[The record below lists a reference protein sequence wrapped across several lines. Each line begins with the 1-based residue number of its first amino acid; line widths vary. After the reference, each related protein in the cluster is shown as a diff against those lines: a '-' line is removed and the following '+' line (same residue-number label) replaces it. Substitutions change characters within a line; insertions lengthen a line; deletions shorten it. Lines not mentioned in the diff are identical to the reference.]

1 MITTAAGEKKAE
13 LVDQF
18 TLQETGN
25 DVYAV
30 WAADKNKNGTPDY
43 EEDGYQ
49 ILYNANNESGL
60 VVQCGHHHVN
70 GEIVKLY
77 TPKENLFGS
86 EKDIPATAPY
96 TFTMDNAVLM
106 GWSQTPVNSIIQ
118 TEEEFA
124 KVPVVENVPVKD
136 SHVQVYAVWAV
147 DKNNNAIPDWKE
159 KNAVYSLNYD
169 PNTSES
175 VENMPE
181 LSQHLAGEKV
191 KLNEK
196 IPTRE
201 ERNGIQI
208 LFAGWSETQSTNV
221 LMAGSKAPE
230 FVSMDLFVMPAKATT
245 LYAIWAEDRNGNG
258 IADYLERSF
267 RLEYDANPIQDK
279 VQNMPKNSEH
289 QVPGELVALQ
299 GRPTHE
305 PVESKAVVFLGWT
318 LEPTRNIY
326 EAKDRM
332 PQTIQT
338 IRFGS
343 ENVKVYAAWG
353 YDSNEDGTADVLDTY
368 SVTYD

>member
-1 MITTAAGEKKAE
+1 M
-13 LVDQF
+13 
-18 TLQETGN
+18 
-25 DVYAV
+25 
-30 WAADKNKNGTPDY
+30 
-43 EEDGYQ
+43 
-49 ILYNANNESGL
+49 
-60 VVQCGHHHVN
+60 N

-159 KNAVYSLNYD
+159 KNAVYPLNYD

-208 LFAGWSETQSTNV
+208 LFAGWS
-221 LMAGSKAPE
+221 
-230 FVSMDLFVMPAKATT
+230 
-245 LYAIWAEDRNGNG
+245 
-258 IADYLERSF
+258 
-267 RLEYDANPIQDK
+267 
-279 VQNMPKNSEH
+279 
-289 QVPGELVALQ
+289 
-299 GRPTHE
+299 
-305 PVESKAVVFLGWT
+305 
-318 LEPTRNIY
+318 
-326 EAKDRM
+326 
-332 PQTIQT
+332 
-338 IRFGS
+338 
-343 ENVKVYAAWG
+343 
-353 YDSNEDGTADVLDTY
+353 
-368 SVTYD
+368 